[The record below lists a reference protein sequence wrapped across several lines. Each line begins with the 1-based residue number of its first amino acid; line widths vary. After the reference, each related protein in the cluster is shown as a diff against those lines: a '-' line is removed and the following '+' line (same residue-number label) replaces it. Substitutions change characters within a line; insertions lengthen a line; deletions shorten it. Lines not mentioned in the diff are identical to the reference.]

1 MGEERLSKSEMKY
14 KDNGIRMKIGT
25 LDKKRHDVVY
35 IDMATYLTPKENKTS
50 YLDDESNLRI
60 SLRKHISNIIKT
72 DGRFCRDFIF
82 NFDISETRIKYGKP
96 TFLTMMTVMRF
107 RKSDND
113 KFSNIAPA
121 LKNTVAKEIVDI
133 VGKEIA
139 ETFECQES
147 K

>member
-1 MGEERLSKSEMKY
+1 
-14 KDNGIRMKIGT
+14 
-25 LDKKRHDVVY
+25 
-35 IDMATYLTPKENKTS
+35 
-50 YLDDESNLRI
+50 
-60 SLRKHISNIIKT
+60 
-72 DGRFCRDFIF
+72 
-82 NFDISETRIKYGKP
+82 
-96 TFLTMMTVMRF
+96 MMTVMRF